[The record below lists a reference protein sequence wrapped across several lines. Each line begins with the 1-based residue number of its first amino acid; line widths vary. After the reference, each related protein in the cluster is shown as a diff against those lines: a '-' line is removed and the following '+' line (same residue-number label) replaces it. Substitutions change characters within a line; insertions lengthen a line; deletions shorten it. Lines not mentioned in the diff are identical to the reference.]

1 MKRSWQPEEL
11 IEHWTLIPIE
21 LDLLTKK
28 TATNRLG
35 IALLLKYFQ
44 YEGRFPISKAEIPRD
59 VVCYVAQL
67 LKVSPDRFDNYDWQ
81 GRTIKAHRA
90 IVRDFV
96 GITEATVK
104 DAQNLTAWLETQVL
118 AYDLKPESLEVAA
131 KERLRYL
138 KIEPPTSERIERIV
152 RSAIRSFEDS
162 FCDKTTEQLS
172 LSVRTEL
179 DELLKTTSEPDDLE
193 EQAETENTAHNI
205 PSPLAILKSD
215 PGRIGLDSLISEAAK
230 LEQLRQLELPNNL
243 FGGISNKVL
252 QIYKQRVAVEPPREL
267 RRHLDS
273 RRYTLLSAFG

>member
-11 IEHWTLIPIE
+11 IEHWTLLPTE
-21 LDLLTKK
+21 LDLLAKK

-44 YEGRFPISKAEIPRD
+44 YEGRFPTSKADIPRD
-59 VVCYVAQL
+59 VICYVAQL
-67 LKVSPDRFDNYDWQ
+67 LKVPHDRFDSYDWQ

-90 IVRDFV
+90 IVREFL
-96 GITEATVK
+96 GIIEVTVK
-104 DAQNLTAWLETQVL
+104 DAEKLTAWLETQVL

-172 LSVRTEL
+172 LSVRTKL
-179 DELLKTTSEPDDLE
+179 DELLKTTSKPDNLE
-193 EQAETENTAHNI
+193 EQAEIENTAHNTL
-205 PSPLAILKSD
+205 SSLAILKSTH
-215 PGRIGLDSLISEAAK
+215 RT
-230 LEQLRQLELPNNL
+230 R
-243 FGGISNKVL
+243 
-252 QIYKQRVAVEPPREL
+252 
-267 RRHLDS
+267 
-273 RRYTLLSAFG
+273 